1 MLNLKTKMPENI
13 KTIILKT
20 FLRSFITANKIDFEP
35 QDIAINSFK
44 NQTQRIVNNTNFFY
58 LQNQAKVQIQSNA
71 MNRYK

>member
-1 MLNLKTKMPENI
+1 MPENI

-44 NQTQRIVNNTNFFY
+44 NQPQKIVNHYQFF
-58 LQNQAKVQIQSNA
+58 
-71 MNRYK
+71 